1 MTAGRLLEIA
11 LGFVVPTA
19 AVIWGLWVLWRAF
32 RPGDVKMPSPVVDG
46 IIGFLLICVF
56 VVLIVLA
63 WELFRAWRYP
73 RAVQSRRP
81 PISTSALPFERRA
94 GSRAPAA

>member
-46 IIGFLLICVF
+46 IIGFLLIGG
-56 VVLIVLA
+56 
-63 WELFRAWRYP
+63 P
-73 RAVQSRRP
+73 RSRRARCRP
-81 PISTSALPFERRA
+81 SGE
-94 GSRAPAA
+94 PAAVLRLPERPGEPA